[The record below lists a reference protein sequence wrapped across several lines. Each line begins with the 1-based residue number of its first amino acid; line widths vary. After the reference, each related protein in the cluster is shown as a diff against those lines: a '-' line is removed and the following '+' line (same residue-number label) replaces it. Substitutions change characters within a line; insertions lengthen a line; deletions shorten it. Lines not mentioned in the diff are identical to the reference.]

1 MKKVKGDL
9 VEAAK
14 NGEVDYVLH
23 GCNCFSTWGAG
34 IALKLKIAFPAAYA
48 ADKDDY
54 RSPIEKI
61 GSYSSSRTDDLT
73 IVNLYTQFDIGTGCR
88 KFEYGSFKR
97 ALEQFE
103 ADFYLGDKTI
113 GVPLIGCGLAGATE
127 HLVLEILE
135 DYAVEGDWT
144 VYYI

>member
-1 MKKVKGDL
+1 MKRVKGDL

-14 NGEVDYVLH
+14 NGKVDYVLH

-34 IALKLKIAFPAAYA
+34 IALKLKMAFPAAYA
-48 ADKDDY
+48 ADRDDY

-73 IVNLYTQFDIGTGCR
+73 IVNLYTQYDYGTRER
-88 KFEYGSFKR
+88 KFEYGAFKR

-103 ADFYLGDKTI
+103 ADFYLGDKII
-113 GVPLIGCGLAGATE
+113 GIPLIGCGLAGAEE
-127 HLVLEILE
+127 HLMISILE
-135 DYAVEGDWT
+135 DYDVEGDWM
-144 VYYI
+144 VYYL

>member
-1 MKKVKGDL
+1 MNRVKGDL

-14 NGEVDYVLH
+14 NGEVDYLLH

-34 IALKLKIAFPAAYA
+34 IALKLKIAFPDAYA
-48 ADKDDY
+48 ADKYDY

-61 GSYSSSRTDDLT
+61 GSYSSFRTNDLT
-73 IVNLYTQFDIGTGCR
+73 IVNLYTQFDIGTTCR
-88 KFEYGSFKR
+88 KFEYGAFKR

-135 DYAVEGDWT
+135 DYNIEGDWV
-144 VYYI
+144 VYYL